1 MLASDWLVCLG
12 KRVPIDDVKMKNPY
26 TVLATIPV
34 CLMAKSCLG
43 KYLLLQIEPENSP
56 IGRRLLESCYNFNS
70 LMSMKYSNCA
80 VLTDPFH

>member
-1 MLASDWLVCLG
+1 MKMLASDWLKCKGLLLIGLFVTLG

-43 KYLLLQIEPENSP
+43 KYL
-56 IGRRLLESCYNFNS
+56 RW
-70 LMSMKYSNCA
+70 
-80 VLTDPFH
+80 

>member
-43 KYLLLQIEPENSP
+43 KYWKTLQQEDDYQNHVITL
-56 IGRRLLESCYNFNS
+56 I
-70 LMSMKYSNCA
+70 
-80 VLTDPFH
+80 V